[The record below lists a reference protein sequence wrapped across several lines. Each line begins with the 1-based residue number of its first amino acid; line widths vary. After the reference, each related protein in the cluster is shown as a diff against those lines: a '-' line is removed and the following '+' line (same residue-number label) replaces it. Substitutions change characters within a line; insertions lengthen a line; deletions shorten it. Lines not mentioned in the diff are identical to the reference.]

1 MFPRMGP
8 RDNGG
13 THTILS
19 SERLFPRRST
29 GLSGGTLLLF
39 TWCVNMNVGVPPEG
53 RKDPW
58 GNADVPN
65 SVQGARRHQEA
76 SLEASG
82 GICRHTVKIST
93 VTKSAA
99 CA

>member
-29 GLSGGTLLLF
+29 GLSGGTLPQETERAREKRKMKKRAEKQNIALF
-39 TWCVNMNVGVPPEG
+39 VPYSLFASTFYVKVWVFPRLG
-53 RKDPW
+53 PKD
-58 GNADVPN
+58 N
-65 SVQGARRHQEA
+65 
-76 SLEASG
+76 G
-82 GICRHTVKIST
+82 GTPR
-93 VTKSAA
+93 
-99 CA
+99 